1 MILKSSLYYINE
13 FFFYIIDKIRKIYL
27 SSDLYNKKISKIDHK
42 SLEYKPSPN
51 LLDCLIKYEKK
62 KNKIE
67 NFYINS
73 IWTNYKINERDYKK
87 LHSFFW
93 LLSLDLKSSK
103 KITQSIISNW
113 IETNQNYNPKNWEI
127 DILSKRIISWIS
139 NSKLTYEDSNQNY
152 KEKFNYFNFIF
163 QSNLL

>member
-42 SLEYKPSPN
+42 SLGYKPSTN

-62 KNKIE
+62 KNNIE
-67 NFYINS
+67 DFYVNS

-87 LHSFFW
+87 LHSFF
-93 LLSLDLKSSK
+93 LV
-103 KITQSIISNW
+103 
-113 IETNQNYNPKNWEI
+113 IE
-127 DILSKRIISWIS
+127 S
-139 NSKLTYEDSNQNY
+139 
-152 KEKFNYFNFIF
+152 
-163 QSNLL
+163 

>member
-27 SSDLYNKKISKIDHK
+27 SSNLYNKKISKIDHK

-67 NFYINS
+67 DFYNINS
-73 IWTNYKINERDYKK
+73 LPSKLDKNFLKKNSNKIVKYMVNDKK
-87 LHSFFW
+87 NTGDRISLI
-93 LLSLDLKSSK
+93 LLK
-103 KITQSIISNW
+103 KIGKTSNPGQVK
-113 IETNQNYNPKNWEI
+113 ITIGEMKKILKNI
-127 DILSKRIISWIS
+127 
-139 NSKLTYEDSNQNY
+139 N
-152 KEKFNYFNFIF
+152 
-163 QSNLL
+163 